1 VKSGSS
7 RPEPDIGAN
16 ETDNICIE
24 DLMTKL
30 GTLKAIGHNFADS
43 FASGIGLLIG
53 YYAMD
58 VFAEAS
64 ASEEGHLIVD
74 FLDGTT
80 SGSPASESLQ
90 QAVRLYSDVLPEFCA
105 RHDFDLKDIRV
116 LRARFGTD
124 AVYGPHFT
132 VTVEN
137 APGRRSVDRYVGMP
151 GKRLRRGRKN

>member
-1 VKSGSS
+1 
-7 RPEPDIGAN
+7 
-16 ETDNICIE
+16 
-24 DLMTKL
+24 MMKL

-58 VFAEAS
+58 VFAEA
-64 ASEEGHLIVD
+64 AAAKEGHVTVD
-74 FLDGTT
+74 FLNATT

-90 QAVRLYSDVLPEFCA
+90 RAVDLYREALPAFCA
-105 RHDFDLKDIRV
+105 RHGFDFSSIRTLQV
-116 LRARFGTD
+116 RFGTD

-137 APGRRSVDRYVGMP
+137 RVGRRSIDRYIGRP
-151 GKRLRRGRKN
+151 GKRLRRPRRK